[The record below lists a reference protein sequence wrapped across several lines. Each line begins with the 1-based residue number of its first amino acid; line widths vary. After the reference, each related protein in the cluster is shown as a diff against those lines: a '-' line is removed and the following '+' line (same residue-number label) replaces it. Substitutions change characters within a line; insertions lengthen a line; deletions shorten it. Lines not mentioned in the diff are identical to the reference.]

1 MPSAHVIPG
10 RQANRGPHRAPG
22 RSRRTAAPASSATPA
37 SLSMPTCGVFLILA
51 TATAA
56 ITGVPGMAAA
66 TDLPPALVGEFTRQV
81 QPLLL
86 NKCAAGA
93 CHGGAAAPVPRLI
106 RAGVAGQF
114 DRATTLTNMAAL
126 DEAIRRSGS
135 NRGFL
140 ATISGRHPAEP
151 GSSRLSL
158 APLTPPERA
167 MLERWLVASAERR
180 GPPRLL
186 PQAGP
191 DTLAIE
197 KDEKEKPQTPEPRPA
212 DRGAPPRDP
221 ASGVKPVAG
230 TEAGEPDTK
239 SPPKSPQRLPEHSP
253 AKPGP
258 SPAASKAVTASPRR
272 ADAAP
277 QRPNRFRALIDSAAN
292 PLPLPPP
299 ETPRGVLL
307 GPAQE

>member
-1 MPSAHVIPG
+1 MSE
-10 RQANRGPHRAPG
+10 RGG
-22 RSRRTAAPASSATPA
+22 
-37 SLSMPTCGVFLILA
+37 LLILA
-51 TATAA
+51 TA
-56 ITGVPGMAAA
+56 MAAVAVPAPMAPA

-93 CHGGAAAPVPRLI
+93 CHGGAAAPAPRLI

-114 DRATTLTNMAAL
+114 DRATTLANMATL

-135 NRGFL
+135 HRGFL

-167 MLERWLVASAERR
+167 VLERWLIASAERR

-186 PQAGP
+186 PQAEP
-191 DTLAIE
+191 DSLAI
-197 KDEKEKPQTPEPRPA
+197 DKEKPPTPEPRPA
-212 DRGAPPRDP
+212 DRNAPPRES
-221 ASGVKPVAG
+221 ATGLKPVTG
-230 TEAGEPDTK
+230 TETDEPGTK
-239 SPPKSPQRLPEHSP
+239 SPQ
-253 AKPGP
+253 P
-258 SPAASKAVTASPRR
+258 SPRNPPQNSTSSPRR

-307 GPAQE
+307 GPAAE

>member
-10 RQANRGPHRAPG
+10 RQANRRPHRAPG
-22 RSRRTAAPASSATPA
+22 RSRRTAAPALSKASA
-37 SLSMPTCGVFLILA
+37 FLILA

-56 ITGVPGMAAA
+56 VAAAAGTAAA

-114 DRATTLTNMAAL
+114 DRATTLANMAAL

-158 APLTPPERA
+158 TPLTPPERA

-197 KDEKEKPQTPEPRPA
+197 KETPQTPEPRPA
-212 DRGAPPRDP
+212 DRGTLPRDS
-221 ASGVKPVAG
+221 ANSVKPAAG
-230 TEAGEPDTK
+230 TEAGEPDTE
-239 SPPKSPQRLPEHSP
+239 SPPKSPPRSPENAP
-253 AKPGP
+253 AKPGA
-258 SPAASKAVTASPRR
+258 SRAAAKAATASPRR

-299 ETPRGVLL
+299 ETPRGILL